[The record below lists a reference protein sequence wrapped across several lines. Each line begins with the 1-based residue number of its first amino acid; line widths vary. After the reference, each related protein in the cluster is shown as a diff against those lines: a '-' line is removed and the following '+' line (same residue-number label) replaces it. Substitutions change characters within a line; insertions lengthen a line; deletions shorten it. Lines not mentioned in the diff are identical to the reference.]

1 MNRRFRIGPSRLG
14 WIELWTTSP
23 RAMSSQLFPFVV
35 CFPEIYI
42 QMLVEAEL
50 KAGPGFLS
58 YLSNILCQR
67 SPFGC
72 GHVARDT
79 SDCTV
84 VVVVAGVLTTCV
96 PLVLALAF
104 PKFDA

>member
-1 MNRRFRIGPSRLG
+1 MDRFVDSIAEGKCLTVISLPL
-14 WIELWTTSP
+14 IVC
-23 RAMSSQLFPFVV
+23 SSEVS
-35 CFPEIYI
+35 IKI
-42 QMLVEAEL
+42 LVKGEL
-50 KAGPGFLS
+50 KAGPSFLS

-72 GHVARDT
+72 GHVARET

-84 VVVVAGVLTTCV
+84 VVVVVAGVQTTCV

>member
-1 MNRRFRIGPSRLG
+1 MDRSVDSIAEGNGLTVIPFPLIVC
-14 WIELWTTSP
+14 
-23 RAMSSQLFPFVV
+23 SSEVS
-35 CFPEIYI
+35 IKI
-42 QMLVEAEL
+42 LVKGEL
-50 KAGPGFLS
+50 KAGPSFLS

>member
-1 MNRRFRIGPSRLG
+1 MD
-14 WIELWTTSP
+14 
-23 RAMSSQLFPFVV
+23 RAVDSIAKGNGLTVIPFPLIVCSSEVS
-35 CFPEIYI
+35 IKI
-42 QMLVEAEL
+42 LVKGEL
-50 KAGPGFLS
+50 KAGPSFLS

>member
-1 MNRRFRIGPSRLG
+1 MDRLVDSIAEG
-14 WIELWTTSP
+14 NGLTVIPFPLIVC
-23 RAMSSQLFPFVV
+23 SSEVS
-35 CFPEIYI
+35 IKI
-42 QMLVEAEL
+42 LVKGEL
-50 KAGPGFLS
+50 KAGPSFLS

-72 GHVARDT
+72 GHVARET

-84 VVVVAGVLTTCV
+84 VVVVAGVQTTCV

>member
-1 MNRRFRIGPSRLG
+1 MNRFVDSIAEGKSLTVISLPL
-14 WIELWTTSP
+14 IVC
-23 RAMSSQLFPFVV
+23 SSEVS
-35 CFPEIYI
+35 IKI
-42 QMLVEAEL
+42 LVKGEL
-50 KAGPGFLS
+50 KAGPSFLS

-67 SPFGC
+67 SPLGC

>member
-1 MNRRFRIGPSRLG
+1 MDRFVDSIAEGKCLTIISLPL
-14 WIELWTTSP
+14 IVC
-23 RAMSSQLFPFVV
+23 SSEVS
-35 CFPEIYI
+35 IKI
-42 QMLVEAEL
+42 LVKGEL
-50 KAGPGFLS
+50 KAGPSFLS

>member
-1 MNRRFRIGPSRLG
+1 MDRFVDSIAEGKCLTVISLPL
-14 WIELWTTSP
+14 IVC
-23 RAMSSQLFPFVV
+23 SSEVS
-35 CFPEIYI
+35 IKI
-42 QMLVEAEL
+42 LVKGEL
-50 KAGPGFLS
+50 KAGPSFLS